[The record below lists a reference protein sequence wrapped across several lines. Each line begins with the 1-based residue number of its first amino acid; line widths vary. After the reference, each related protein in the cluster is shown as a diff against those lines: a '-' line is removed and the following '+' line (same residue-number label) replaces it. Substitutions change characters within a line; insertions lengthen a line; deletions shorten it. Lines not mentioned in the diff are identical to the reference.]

1 MNEDVTCSRMLTI
14 GGYITKLKKG
24 IKNNNNNKIKTVHR
38 LLLLLLVGL
47 VAIARLSGKYE
58 SLMWVMHLNSEE
70 LNHFC
75 KSCLHLKVKC
85 NIGC

>member
-24 IKNNNNNKIKTVHR
+24 DKKGKRKRKTVHR

>member
-1 MNEDVTCSRMLTI
+1 MNEDVTCSRMLTSC
-14 GGYITKLKKG
+14 GYITKLKKG
-24 IKNNNNNKIKTVHR
+24 KKKGKKRGKTVHR

-58 SLMWVMHLNSEE
+58 SLMWVMHLNSEV

-75 KSCLHLKVKC
+75 KICLHLKVKC